1 MAGIIVRGPAAE
13 PDGFACGRFTHWN
26 GLAMQTDNQHRPFI
40 HARAAQLDHFIVGEM
55 PCRET
60 IASDSP
66 GGERECLP
74 CVSYVV
80 QAVPIARSP
89 YFHDSRHTILV
100 KTNTTGAEPST
111 ALVPKPP
118 CPR

>member
-1 MAGIIVRGPAAE
+1 
-13 PDGFACGRFTHWN
+13 
-26 GLAMQTDNQHRPFI
+26 MQIDKQHRPFI

-66 GGERECLP
+66 GGERKCLP
-74 CVSYVV
+74 RVSYVV
-80 QAVPIARSP
+80 QAVPIGPFTVLPRL
-89 YFHDSRHTILV
+89 RHTILV

-118 CPR
+118 CPRCSAMCLDGS